1 MIIDLPPKTAQ
12 IIQHGADIQGVSIEQ
27 FIINSA
33 YSKAIEIM
41 PSTWHI
47 SDNEAELL
55 NRLADDSTPANNAL
69 KDLLAL
75 TSKQPK
81 KQDNV

>member
-75 TSKQPK
+75 TSNQPK
-81 KQDNV
+81 EQDNV

>member
-33 YSKAIEIM
+33 YSKAIK
-41 PSTWHI
+41 S
-47 SDNEAELL
+47 SC
-55 NRLADDSTPANNAL
+55 R
-69 KDLLAL
+69 
-75 TSKQPK
+75 
-81 KQDNV
+81 

>member
-33 YSKAIEIM
+33 YSRAIEIV

-47 SDNEAELL
+47 SDKEAELL
-55 NRLADDSTPANNAL
+55 NRLTDDGTPPNDAL
-69 KDLLAL
+69 QDLLF
-75 TSKQPK
+75 
-81 KQDNV
+81 

>member
-41 PSTWHI
+41 LSTWHI

-75 TSKQPK
+75 
-81 KQDNV
+81 

>member
-75 TSKQPK
+75 
-81 KQDNV
+81 